1 MKYSKFLWLVRKD
14 MERRIR
20 NFKET
25 GAVLYFM
32 CNAAS
37 SVAFKYDTNANYT
50 RLLKE
55 IRELLDGHPSVATWL
70 GDVHVYNNQWQAIQ
84 FRRYF
89 LRRLHKAALLEEK
102 SNKRRNRNG

>member
-25 GAVLYFM
+25 GTVLYFM

-37 SVAFKYDTNANYT
+37 NVARQDTNRDNHD
-50 RLLKE
+50 RLVKD
-55 IRELLDGHPSVATWL
+55 IRGLLGNRGSIGAWLTAAHEYKSTW
-70 GDVHVYNNQWQAIQ
+70 QSIQ

>member
-25 GAVLYFM
+25 GTVLYFM

-37 SVAFKYDTNANYT
+37 HIASKDDTNANYE
-50 RLLKE
+50 RLLTE
-55 IRELLDGHPSVATWL
+55 IRKLLGGYASLGAWL
-70 GDVHVYNNQWQAIQ
+70 SFTNIYDCHWQSIH
-84 FRRYF
+84 FRMYF

>member
-1 MKYSKFLWLVRKD
+1 
-14 MERRIR
+14 
-20 NFKET
+20 
-25 GAVLYFM
+25 M

-37 SVAFKYDTNANYT
+37 NVAGQDTNRDNYD
-50 RLLKE
+50 RLVKD
-55 IRELLDGHPSVATWL
+55 IRDLLGNRAYLGQWL
-70 GDVHVYNNQWQAIQ
+70 ADAHKYKSRWQAIQ

>member
-25 GAVLYFM
+25 ETMLCFM

-37 SVAFKYDTNANYT
+37 NVAKQDTTMDNHD
-50 RLLKE
+50 RLVKD
-55 IRELLDGHPSVATWL
+55 IRALL
-70 GDVHVYNNQWQAIQ
+70 GDIASLGAWLIDAHEYKSVWQEIQ

>member
-14 MERRIR
+14 MEQRIR

-25 GAVLYFM
+25 GTVLYFM

-37 SVAFKYDTNANYT
+37 YVAFKDDTHANCT

-55 IRELLDGHPSVATWL
+55 IGELLDGHASLGAWL
-70 GDVHVYNNQWQAIQ
+70 GAVHVYNNQWQVIQ

>member
-1 MKYSKFLWLVRKD
+1 MKYSKFLWFVRKD

-25 GAVLYFM
+25 ETMLCFM

-37 SVAFKYDTNANYT
+37 NVAEQDTNRDNHD
-50 RLLKE
+50 RLVKD
-55 IRELLDGHPSVATWL
+55 ISGLLENRASLGSWL
-70 GDVHVYNNQWQAIQ
+70 ADAHEYKSIWQAIQ

-102 SNKRRNRNG
+102 SNKRRNLNG

>member
-37 SVAFKYDTNANYT
+37 NVADKDDTYANYT
-50 RLLKE
+50 RFLKE
-55 IRELLDGHPSVATWL
+55 VRELLGGYASLGAWL
-70 GDVHVYNNQWQAIQ
+70 IDAHEYKSIWQAIQ